1 MEAKEYR
8 KEWDETFE
16 AMKETA
22 AVAAA
27 TAVVADPEPRDAS
40 TLAAVRRS
48 HMDDDAV
55 MDDSL
60 SGMNM

>member
-1 MEAKEYR
+1 
-8 KEWDETFE
+8 
-16 AMKETA
+16 MKETA
-22 AVAAA
+22 TAAAA
-27 TAVVADPEPRDAS
+27 TAVAADPETRDAA